1 MRFLS
6 PGFLFALLTIAIP
19 VIIHLFNFR
28 KFKKVYFSNVRF
40 LKDVQIQTSTRQH
53 LKDRLILAMRIL
65 GLSFLVFAFAR
76 PYIPAEDQKYGFQ
89 QEILSIYLDN
99 SYSMEAVNKEGTLL
113 DEAKRKAKEI
123 SSAYSISDKFQLL
136 TNDFSG
142 KNQRLLSYE
151 EFQTAVDEVTISSAT
166 RTIDQIILRQ
176 KEVFLKEPNS
186 LKTIFLISD
195 FQKNILSKD
204 PIPADS
210 SIKTR
215 LVKLNSNSLPNVSI
229 DSVWFGTAV
238 HKPGDS
244 EKLIVKLQN
253 NSDEEAINIPVKL
266 QINKVQKAIAGMTI
280 KPRSIETDTLNFS
293 GLNSG
298 WQQAELEITDF
309 PVVFDDKF
317 YFSFNVQPSLSLLI
331 INGAKQSDYLN
342 SVYRSDP
349 FFKVVNVAAGNI
361 NYSGLSEY
369 PLIILNEVAS
379 ISDGLSQQLNS
390 YIRRGGSLI
399 VFPDLENDQSDLKKF
414 LASAGADIPEQVLN
428 TENKVTAINLAH
440 PVFQGVFDN
449 VPKQIDLPVAK
460 KYLRYSRQN
469 TNNRQNLLEM
479 QGKISFFS
487 EYRIGSGRIYL
498 SAVPL
503 NSETSNFARHSVFVP
518 IMYQTAL
525 LSLRNQNLFFKLNG
539 NQQIELPKISLNSNQ
554 TLKLKNDKFEVI
566 PDLRQNENF
575 SQLYIADQIKKA
587 GNYQVFKNDSLLAVL
602 SFNEYGSESD
612 MSYSSDAQI
621 YQLFP
626 KQKIE
631 ILNTAPGSILN
642 AVKSIKQGTSL
653 WKVCLILALF
663 FFAAEILLLRFYKGT
678 QIKPINH

>member
-40 LKDVQIQTSTRQH
+40 LKNVQIHTSSRQH
-53 LKDRLILAMRIL
+53 LKDRLILGMRIL

-89 QEILSIYLDN
+89 QEILSIYIDN

-113 DEAKRKAKEI
+113 DEAKRKAREI
-123 SSAYSISDKFQLL
+123 SSAYSVSDKFQLL
-136 TNDFSG
+136 TNDFFG

-151 EFQTAVDEVTISSAT
+151 EFQTAVDEVTISST
-166 RTIDQIILRQ
+166 NRTIDQIILRQ
-176 KEVFLKEPNS
+176 KELFLKEPNS
-186 LKTIFLISD
+186 LKTIYLISD

-266 QINKVQKAIAGMTI
+266 QINKVQKAIASMTI
-280 KPRSIETDTLNFS
+280 KPRSIETDTLNFR

-298 WQQAELEITDF
+298 WQQAELEITDY

-331 INGAKQSDYLN
+331 INGAKPSDYLN

-349 FFKVVNVAAGNI
+349 FFKAVNVAAGNI

-379 ISDGLSQQLNS
+379 LSDGLSQQLNS
-390 YIRRGGSLI
+390 YIRQGGSLI

-414 LASAGADIPEQVLN
+414 LAAAGADVPMQVLN

-460 KYLRYSRQN
+460 KYLRYSRHN

-479 QGKISFFS
+479 EGKISFFS
-487 EYRIGSGRIYL
+487 EYRVGSGRIYL

-575 SQLYIADQIKKA
+575 SQLYLADQIKKA
-587 GNYQVFKNDSLLAVL
+587 GNYQVFKNDSLIAVL
-602 SFNEYGSESD
+602 SFNESGSESD

-631 ILNTAPGSILN
+631 ILNTAPGTILN

-678 QIKPINH
+678 QIKPINN

>member
-40 LKDVQIQTSTRQH
+40 LKDVQIQTSSRQN

-76 PYIPAEDQKYGFQ
+76 PYIPAEDQKHGFQ

-266 QINKVQKAIAGMTI
+266 QINKVQKAIASMTI

-317 YFSFNVQPSLSLLI
+317 NFSFNVQPSLSLLI

-349 FFKVVNVAAGNI
+349 FFMVVNVAAGNI

-414 LASAGADIPEQVLN
+414 LASAGADVPEQVLN
-428 TENKVTAINLAH
+428 TENKVTTINLAH
-440 PVFQGVFDN
+440 PVFKGVFDN

-469 TNNRQNLLEM
+469 TNNRQNLLQM